1 METIKQKLNL
11 IHLYSEHK
19 VDNVGFFFSSLS
31 SFCPGVGGLLWEI
44 NHEVTQ

>member
-19 VDNVGFFFSSLS
+19 VDNVGFFLSLS
-31 SFCPGVGGLLWEI
+31 FLPWC
-44 NHEVTQ
+44 